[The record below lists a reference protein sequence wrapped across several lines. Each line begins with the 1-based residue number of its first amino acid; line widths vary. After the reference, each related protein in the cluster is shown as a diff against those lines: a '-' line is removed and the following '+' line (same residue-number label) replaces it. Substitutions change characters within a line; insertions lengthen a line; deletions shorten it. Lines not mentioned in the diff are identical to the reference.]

1 MSAMI
6 RRNSWWTTALLC
18 VVLIEAL
25 GGLSGWLSNSGYGNE
40 WFDALR
46 KPGFMP
52 PGWLFGVV
60 WPLLYALLGLAL
72 AMILAEPPS
81 DRRKLGLSLFF
92 VQMALNFAWS
102 PIFFAAHD
110 ITLAKYVIFIMAIL
124 AGWAAGQFHR
134 LRPAAGLLM
143 VPYLAWL
150 VFAATLNTTIDA
162 LNPGAGASLL
172 GRENWG

>member
-1 MSAMI
+1 MRETI
-6 RRNSWWTTALLC
+6 RPNSWWMAAVLC
-18 VVLIEAL
+18 VVVIEAL
-25 GGLSGWLSNSGYGNE
+25 GGLSGWLSNSDYGND
-40 WFDALR
+40 WFEGLR

-60 WPLLYALLGLAL
+60 WPLLYALLGVAV
-72 AMILAEPPS
+72 AMILAEPLS
-81 DRRKLGLSLFF
+81 DRRKFGLSLFF

-110 ITLAKYVIFIMAIL
+110 IRLAKYVIFIMAIL
-124 AGWAAGQFHR
+124 AGWAAGQFYR

-172 GRENWG
+172 G